1 MLSWTMTSQETE
13 GVFTQ
18 LAGLSFPQ
26 EYTSDLTPE
35 LSVASQISLERRK
48 SSPKGQIEVSPSEGI
63 KDRMALN
70 EFNPS
75 PVPYSFFLVIVKNQT
90 KPNTTN
96 KITSER
102 LLQPD
107 PKASFCI
114 CCLKTDN
121 PQNKISRFWQ
131 NHPLHLAS
139 DHSQMWQLFN
149 YL

>member
-1 MLSWTMTSQETE
+1 MTSQETE

-75 PVPYSFFLVIVKNQT
+75 PVSYSFSLVIVKNQT
-90 KPNTTN
+90 KPNNTSN
-96 KITSER
+96 KITTITETSLAR
-102 LLQPD
+102 SQSLILYLL
-107 PKASFCI
+107 FE
-114 CCLKTDN
+114 N
-121 PQNKISRFWQ
+121 
-131 NHPLHLAS
+131 
-139 DHSQMWQLFN
+139 
-149 YL
+149 

>member
-1 MLSWTMTSQETE
+1 MTSQETE

-75 PVPYSFFLVIVKNQT
+75 PVPYSFSLVIVKNQT
-90 KPNTTN
+90 KSNQAPPT
-96 KITSER
+96 KSHQRDFFSQI
-102 LLQPD
+102 
-107 PKASFCI
+107 PKPHFV
-114 CCLKTDN
+114 
-121 PQNKISRFWQ
+121 FVV
-131 NHPLHLAS
+131 
-139 DHSQMWQLFN
+139 
-149 YL
+149 